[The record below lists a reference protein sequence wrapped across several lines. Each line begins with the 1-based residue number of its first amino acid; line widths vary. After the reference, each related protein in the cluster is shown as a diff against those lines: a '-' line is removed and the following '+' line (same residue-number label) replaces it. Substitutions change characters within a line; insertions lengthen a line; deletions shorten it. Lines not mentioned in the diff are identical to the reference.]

1 MRQVWITRAG
11 EPEVMQVMEAPL
23 PHPLPGQVRV
33 RVAAAG
39 VNFADIMGRLG
50 IYPDAPRPPYIP
62 GYEVA
67 GTIDQVGEGVD
78 PALAGQDVLAL
89 TKFGGYSDA
98 VCVPAVAAIPRPAG
112 MAVEQAAGFGLP
124 YLTAY
129 IALVELAR
137 VRPGDGV
144 LIHAAAGGV
153 GLAAVDICRRFGA
166 TIYGTASASK
176 HDFLRERGVQHPI
189 DYRNVD
195 FERAVRDLTDGRG
208 VDIALDSVGGRSWL
222 KSFRALAPAGRIV
235 LHGVS
240 SMAPGPRRSL
250 WAAARM
256 ALSIPWIAFN
266 PVALTTANKGVMG
279 LNLAHLWPH
288 ADRVRGWVE
297 TLLRWY
303 EEGDLHPHV
312 DRVFDLAD
320 AAAAH
325 RYIQERRNIGKVV
338 LRAAGVSN
346 DGD

>member
-78 PALAGQDVLAL
+78 PVLVGQDVLAL

-153 GLAAVDICRRFGA
+153 GWRRWISAAGLARRSTGRLLSPSTTSAGARRAAPDRLPERRF
-166 TIYGTASASK
+166 
-176 HDFLRERGVQHPI
+176 
-189 DYRNVD
+189 
-195 FERAVRDLTDGRG
+195 
-208 VDIALDSVGGRSWL
+208 
-222 KSFRALAPAGRIV
+222 
-235 LHGVS
+235 
-240 SMAPGPRRSL
+240 
-250 WAAARM
+250 
-256 ALSIPWIAFN
+256 
-266 PVALTTANKGVMG
+266 
-279 LNLAHLWPH
+279 
-288 ADRVRGWVE
+288 
-297 TLLRWY
+297 
-303 EEGDLHPHV
+303 
-312 DRVFDLAD
+312 
-320 AAAAH
+320 
-325 RYIQERRNIGKVV
+325 
-338 LRAAGVSN
+338 
-346 DGD
+346 